1 MNKMKEYAAMR
12 KAQLKEKIQ
21 ELNAQNKSEI
31 WLLIIQVGN
40 NEASNRYIRNK
51 MKDCEEV
58 GIIAHHYK
66 CPIEITTGELVD
78 FIIKYQNQYA
88 GVIIQQPLPAHI
100 DQKAIDCAIR
110 PTKDVDGFHPLT
122 KFKPATARGIVDY
135 LEWRNFDFEGANA
148 VIIGRSNIV
157 GKPVAKLLLKKDCNV
172 TICHSKTP
180 HKNLMNYIYDADLI
194 ICAVGKEKFLD
205 CTFLT
210 NTPIIDVGINFDE
223 NGKLCGDCFGETEG
237 FTNISPVPGGVGL
250 LTRVALLENV
260 VEAAY
265 GN

>member
-1 MNKMKEYAAMR
+1 MR

-31 WLLIIQVGN
+31 WLLIIQVGD

-66 CPIEITTGELVD
+66 CPIEITTEELVD
-78 FIIKYQNQYA
+78 FIIKYQGQYA
-88 GVIIQQPLPAHI
+88 GVIVQQPLPAHI

-122 KFKPATARGIVDY
+122 KFKPATARGIIDY
-135 LEWRNFDFEGANA
+135 LEWRNFNFEGAK
-148 VIIGRSNIV
+148 VTVIGRSNIV
-157 GKPVAKLLLKKDCNV
+157 GKPLARMLTDKDCTV
-172 TICHSKTP
+172 TLCHSKTLWENIWNSVNNS
-180 HKNLMNYIYDADLI
+180 NLT
-194 ICAVGKEKFLD
+194 ICAVGQPGFLD
-205 CTFLT
+205 CSSLSI
-210 NTPIIDVGINFDE
+210 PVIDVGINFDE
-223 NGKLCGDCFGETEG
+223 EGKMCGDCFVWNGTER
-237 FTNISPVPGGVGL
+237 NVSPVPGGVGL

>member
-1 MNKMKEYAAMR
+1 MR

-31 WLLIIQVGN
+31 WLLIIQVGD
-40 NEASNRYIRNK
+40 NEASNRYVRNK

-66 CPIEITTGELVD
+66 CPIEITTEELVD
-78 FIIKYQNQYA
+78 FIIKYQGQYA
-88 GVIIQQPLPAHI
+88 GVIVQQPLPAHI
-100 DQKAIDCAIR
+100 DQKAINCAIR

-122 KFKPATARGIVDY
+122 KFKPATARGIIDY
-135 LEWRNFDFEGANA
+135 LEWRNFDFEGAK
-148 VIIGRSNIV
+148 VTVIGRSNIV
-157 GKPVAKLLLKKDCNV
+157 GKPLARMLTDKDCTV
-172 TICHSKTP
+172 TLCHSKTSWEDIWNSVNNS
-180 HKNLMNYIYDADLI
+180 NLT
-194 ICAVGKEKFLD
+194 ICAVGQPGFLD
-205 CTFLT
+205 CSSLSI
-210 NTPIIDVGINFDE
+210 PVIDVGINFDE
-223 NGKLCGDCFGETEG
+223 EGKMCGDCFVWNGTER
-237 FTNISPVPGGVGL
+237 NVSPVPGGVGL

>member
-31 WLLIIQVGN
+31 WLLIIQVGD

-51 MKDCEEV
+51 MKDCEEI

-66 CPIEITTGELVD
+66 CPIEITTEELVD
-78 FIIKYQNQYA
+78 FIIKYQGQYA
-88 GVIIQQPLPAHI
+88 GVIVQQPLPAHI
-100 DQKAIDCAIR
+100 DQKAINCAIR

-122 KFKPATARGIVDY
+122 KFKPATARGIIDY
-135 LEWRNFDFEGANA
+135 LEWRNFNFEGAK
-148 VIIGRSNIV
+148 VTVIGRSNIV
-157 GKPVAKLLLKKDCNV
+157 GKPLARMLIDKDCTV
-172 TICHSKTP
+172 TLCHSKTSWEDIWNSVNNS
-180 HKNLMNYIYDADLI
+180 NLT
-194 ICAVGKEKFLD
+194 ICAVGQPGFLD
-205 CTFLT
+205 CSSLSI
-210 NTPIIDVGINFDE
+210 PVIDVGINFDTE
-223 NGKLCGDCFGETEG
+223 GKMCGDCFVWNGTER
-237 FTNISPVPGGVGL
+237 NVSPVPGGVGL